1 MSNRVT
7 QKYLRSLER
16 EGLAT
21 NINQWDEAQLN
32 EIRHKGLATV
42 SVSVGVNGLNGAE
55 LQDDDGNRY
64 VIVGRNTTLAR
75 MV

>member
-1 MSNRVT
+1 MSNRIT

-16 EGLAT
+16 DGLAT
-21 NINQWDEAQLN
+21 NINAWDEAQLN
-32 EIRHKGLATV
+32 EIRHKGLSTV
-42 SVSVGVNGLNGAE
+42 AVSVGVNGLNGAE
-55 LQDDDGNRY
+55 LQGDDGKRY

>member
-16 EGLAT
+16 DGLAT

-32 EIRHKGLATV
+32 EIRHKGVATV
-42 SVSVGVNGLNGAE
+42 SVSVGKRWLI
-55 LQDDDGNRY
+55 RIPKI
-64 VIVGRNTTLAR
+64 IVKN
-75 MV
+75 MNCS